1 MGETTEIAASA
12 FAGGDAS
19 RAVRAA
25 LFERV
30 IERIH
35 RYFVKVVWDADA
47 VDDCVQRTLLLL
59 ERSFQEGSYD
69 PRRSFNRWMWIKAH
83 SVYVDHCRERG
94 RRMEPLPDEEQVADS
109 GAAGGAAR
117 VGRAPGAEQAAI
129 DARLDAE
136 AILAR
141 LRESLGAEA
150 FEAFVLFYDEGHT
163 VTDIAAILGRD
174 RKTVRKWI
182 DVGERQAVRLLG

>member
-12 FAGGDAS
+12 WAGGDAS

-35 RYFVKVVWDADA
+35 RYFVKVVWDPDA

-59 ERSFQEGSYD
+59 ERSLQEGSYD

-94 RRMEPLPDEEQVADS
+94 RRIEPLPEDGEVAERGGDR
-109 GAAGGAAR
+109 AGAAR
-117 VGRAPGAEQAAI
+117 GGEQAAI

-136 AILAR
+136 TILGR

-163 VTDIAAILGRD
+163 VTDVAAILGRD

-182 DVGERQAVRLLG
+182 DEGERRAVRLLG